1 MDQLYADAL
10 SDWNKL
16 TRPHEKHRKPNTKKE
31 QESFDTFLEQYKGMY
46 GAGVGED
53 VANVAGLVGDVA
65 QLIPGGNVVAN
76 VARAVNV
83 VAETA
88 ERATKERELAAEQA
102 DAYRKNA
109 ALQQELYQIKQK
121 YDGLAGKEEMRQ
133 QRNLVLQSADPR
145 GFKQNS
151 KFKAIKAEAIRQ
163 LQEEGK
169 TPREVEMYYRQRIAE
184 IQADP
189 KKRAAA
195 WENRGQLLAAKERTV
210 SPQEQAEM
218 AAAQAKYAHRPLE
231 EINYDIQALN
241 ETPGPVSGLIGVD
254 VGF

>member
-53 VANVAGLVGDVA
+53 IANVAGTVADVA
-65 QLIPGGNVVAN
+65 QFIPGANVVSGI
-76 VARAVNV
+76 ARAVNV
-83 VAETA
+83 IAETA
-88 ERATKERELAAEQA
+88 SRATKERELAAEQA
-102 DAYRKNA
+102 DAYRKSA

-121 YDGLAGKEEMRQ
+121 YDGLAGREEKRQ
-133 QRNLVLQSADPR
+133 QRNLVLMMDNLSTWK
-145 GFKQNS
+145 KQS
-151 KFKAIKAEAIRQ
+151 KFQAYKAEAIRQ
-163 LQEEGK
+163 LQAEGK
-169 TPREVEMYYRQRIAE
+169 TPREVEMYYGQRIAE
-184 IQADP
+184 IEADP

-195 WENRGQLLAAKERTV
+195 WDNRGTLLAAKERTV
-210 SPQEQAEM
+210 SPQEQAEW

-231 EINYDIQALN
+231 EINYDIQTLN